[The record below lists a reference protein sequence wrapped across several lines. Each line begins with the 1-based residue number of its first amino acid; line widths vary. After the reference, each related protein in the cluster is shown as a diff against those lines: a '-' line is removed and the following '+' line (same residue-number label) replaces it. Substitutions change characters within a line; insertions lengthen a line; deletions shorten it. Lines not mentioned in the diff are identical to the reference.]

1 VKAIVFLGGGR
12 ITSALVAGLRQAG
25 SKVSMVVYDR
35 HPGKLRALKRQ
46 HRIIA
51 EPDLERAVRRASL
64 LVVAVRPS
72 SVAHL
77 LREIGRVDRPLV
89 AISLAAGVP
98 LRTLQGQAGKSVQW
112 ARAMP
117 SPACRTRRGL
127 TAITFARG
135 LPAEA
140 REEVRKLFARVGAVA
155 EIPESRFDAFTV
167 TYSTSHGY
175 HALAT
180 LAGAAEKIG
189 LDRKSAWIA
198 AAHGLADG
206 ILLWREGKLSVNE
219 LVHEA
224 ATPGGVAATVMAAMD
239 KAGYL
244 RMVEQALR
252 AGVARA
258 KANARG

>member
-1 VKAIVFLGGGR
+1 
-12 ITSALVAGLRQAG
+12 
-25 SKVSMVVYDR
+25 MVVYDR

-155 EIPESRFDAFTV
+155 EIPESHRHLFHEPRISCPG
-167 TYSTSHGY
+167 YSGRSRGENRTGPQ
-175 HALAT
+175 
-180 LAGAAEKIG
+180 KRM
-189 LDRKSAWIA
+189 DRCCPRL
-198 AAHGLADG
+198 GGRD
-206 ILLWREGKLSVNE
+206 SV
-219 LVHEA
+219 
-224 ATPGGVAATVMAAMD
+224 VA
-239 KAGYL
+239 
-244 RMVEQALR
+244 RRQALGQR
-252 AGVARA
+252 TGTRGGYAGRS
-258 KANARG
+258 RGDGNGGDG